1 MAAERFPMIPY
12 SRKRLTKAEMISS
25 VRAFA
30 DVLAT
35 RRSVRQ
41 FSSEDV
47 PDEVLRLAIAIAASA
62 LSGGRDILERPENEK
77 AFLLIPVGYP
87 ADDCRVPDIRKS
99 SSLR

>member
-47 PDEVLRLAIAIAASA
+47 PDEVLRLAIAIAASSP
-62 LSGGRDILERPENEK
+62 SGANMQPWRFWRRCMSL
-77 AFLLIPVGYP
+77 A
-87 ADDCRVPDIRKS
+87 
-99 SSLR
+99 SSL